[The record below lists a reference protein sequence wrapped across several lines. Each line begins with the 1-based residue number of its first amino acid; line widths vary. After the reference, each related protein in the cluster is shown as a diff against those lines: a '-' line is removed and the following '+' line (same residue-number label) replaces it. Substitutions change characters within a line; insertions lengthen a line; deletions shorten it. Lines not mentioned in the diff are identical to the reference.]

1 MSKKKTN
8 VQAKID
14 PVINLEIKV
23 SDNQSILSRE
33 QIKFNKLNARIQK
46 LKSQIQSDT
55 QKLDEFLSLY
65 VSIVVPEQKLLI
77 VEKLNLA
84 KEIDAKLAFI
94 KLPKKLTNQVEQL
107 MIQILDEVIGQSEP
121 NEELNNLYKKYNGRT
136 YEEDLQEEK
145 EEMAE
150 MFSKF
155 FYESTGFKFDPEDL
169 KNENPDFEKMRDSFT
184 QFNEQNK
191 KSRKKSKKQIEKEAL
206 EEEKQKLKGKS
217 LRSIYLSLAKILH
230 PDKET
235 DETLKHQQ
243 EEYMKLATTAYESK
257 DLAGLLRLEVQ
268 WISLQTSSLDSIP
281 DETLKAYSM
290 LLNDQVR
297 ELEAEAYSI
306 PSHPRYAP
314 ILRYQR
320 MNPKYIN
327 SVMTNEAGQ
336 IKSNRQILIEWQGD
350 LEDKSLVKETLK
362 ECVESMLDE
371 EEEDM
376 DLLNMLFR

>member
-1 MSKKKTN
+1 MSKKKTIK
-8 VQAKID
+8 QEMTEA
-14 PVINLEIKV
+14 PINLEIRL
-23 SDNQSILSRE
+23 SENQSNLSKE
-33 QIKFNKLNARIQK
+33 QIKFNRLTTRIQK

-169 KNENPDFEKMRDSFT
+169 KSENPDFEKIREGFE
-184 QFNEQNK
+184 QFNTANTK
-191 KSRKKSKKQIEKEAL
+191 TRKKSKNKLRKKAWKKKKE
-206 EEEKQKLKGKS
+206 S
-217 LRSIYLSLAKILH
+217 
-230 PDKET
+230 
-235 DETLKHQQ
+235 
-243 EEYMKLATTAYESK
+243 
-257 DLAGLLRLEVQ
+257 
-268 WISLQTSSLDSIP
+268 
-281 DETLKAYSM
+281 
-290 LLNDQVR
+290 
-297 ELEAEAYSI
+297 
-306 PSHPRYAP
+306 
-314 ILRYQR
+314 
-320 MNPKYIN
+320 
-327 SVMTNEAGQ
+327 
-336 IKSNRQILIEWQGD
+336 
-350 LEDKSLVKETLK
+350 
-362 ECVESMLDE
+362 
-371 EEEDM
+371 
-376 DLLNMLFR
+376 

>member
-1 MSKKKTN
+1 M
-8 VQAKID
+8 
-14 PVINLEIKV
+14 
-23 SDNQSILSRE
+23 
-33 QIKFNKLNARIQK
+33 
-46 LKSQIQSDT
+46 KSQIQSDT

-191 KSRKKSKKQIEKEAL
+191 KVEKNP
-206 EEEKQKLKGKS
+206 KNKLKKKR
-217 LRSIYLSLAKILH
+217 LKKKNRS
-230 PDKET
+230 
-235 DETLKHQQ
+235 
-243 EEYMKLATTAYESK
+243 
-257 DLAGLLRLEVQ
+257 
-268 WISLQTSSLDSIP
+268 
-281 DETLKAYSM
+281 
-290 LLNDQVR
+290 
-297 ELEAEAYSI
+297 
-306 PSHPRYAP
+306 
-314 ILRYQR
+314 
-320 MNPKYIN
+320 
-327 SVMTNEAGQ
+327 
-336 IKSNRQILIEWQGD
+336 
-350 LEDKSLVKETLK
+350 
-362 ECVESMLDE
+362 
-371 EEEDM
+371 
-376 DLLNMLFR
+376 

>member
-107 MIQILDEVIGQSEP
+107 MIQILDEVIGQSEH

-155 FYESTGFKFDPEDL
+155 FYEST
-169 KNENPDFEKMRDSFT
+169 
-184 QFNEQNK
+184 
-191 KSRKKSKKQIEKEAL
+191 
-206 EEEKQKLKGKS
+206 
-217 LRSIYLSLAKILH
+217 
-230 PDKET
+230 
-235 DETLKHQQ
+235 
-243 EEYMKLATTAYESK
+243 
-257 DLAGLLRLEVQ
+257 
-268 WISLQTSSLDSIP
+268 
-281 DETLKAYSM
+281 
-290 LLNDQVR
+290 
-297 ELEAEAYSI
+297 
-306 PSHPRYAP
+306 
-314 ILRYQR
+314 
-320 MNPKYIN
+320 
-327 SVMTNEAGQ
+327 
-336 IKSNRQILIEWQGD
+336 
-350 LEDKSLVKETLK
+350 
-362 ECVESMLDE
+362 
-371 EEEDM
+371 
-376 DLLNMLFR
+376 

>member
-217 LRSIYLSLAKILH
+217 LRSIYLSLAKIL
-230 PDKET
+230 
-235 DETLKHQQ
+235 
-243 EEYMKLATTAYESK
+243 
-257 DLAGLLRLEVQ
+257 R
-268 WISLQTSSLDSIP
+268 
-281 DETLKAYSM
+281 
-290 LLNDQVR
+290 
-297 ELEAEAYSI
+297 
-306 PSHPRYAP
+306 
-314 ILRYQR
+314 
-320 MNPKYIN
+320 
-327 SVMTNEAGQ
+327 
-336 IKSNRQILIEWQGD
+336 
-350 LEDKSLVKETLK
+350 
-362 ECVESMLDE
+362 
-371 EEEDM
+371 
-376 DLLNMLFR
+376 